1 MIIQFCV
8 FITKHTLKDL
18 IFGVNFTLLGT
29 NDYILGR
36 IRIFNASFVMKL
48 KNHLIPKEAFHYY
61 IF

>member
-8 FITKHTLKDL
+8 FITEHTLKDL

-29 NDYILGR
+29 NDFLGR

-48 KNHLIPKEAFHYY
+48 KNHLISKEAFHYY